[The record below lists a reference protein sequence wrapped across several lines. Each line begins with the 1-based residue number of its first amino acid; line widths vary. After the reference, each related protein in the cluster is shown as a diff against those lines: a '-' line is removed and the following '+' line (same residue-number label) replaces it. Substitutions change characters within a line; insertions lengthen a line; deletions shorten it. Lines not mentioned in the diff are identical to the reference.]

1 MSSSGPK
8 RHLVKSSI
16 QFEFD
21 EQILQVSLVPNSSS
35 RVMVVTTNGLYVY
48 SCEGKRKKL
57 IMTNRTT
64 LSKVPPFTENYGHG
78 SVIKIKWMFGKCCL
92 PILPIVKT
100 RRPQE
105 RAVQCGG
112 PIWFADNAEPIPS
125 NTPNTKSY
133 ETLGQEL
140 IGNDKALKPFYDCA
154 EDIANRHY
162 S

>member
-1 MSSSGPK
+1 MSKSDKMLKDLMALCPELVLRILSFLFFFEDYESEGL
-8 RHLVKSSI
+8 LVKSSI

-78 SVIKIKWMFGKCCL
+78 ISYQNQMDVWKVL
-92 PILPIVKT
+92 L
-100 RRPQE
+100 QE
-105 RAVQCGG
+105 GS
-112 PIWFADNAEPIPS
+112 IPS
-125 NTPNTKSY
+125 VVTS
-133 ETLGQEL
+133 
-140 IGNDKALKPFYDCA
+140 
-154 EDIANRHY
+154 H

>member
-64 LSKVPPFTENYGHG
+64 LSKVVQDGAEAGGGGGGLRRASTA
-78 SVIKIKWMFGKCCL
+78 L
-92 PILPIVKT
+92 P
-100 RRPQE
+100 
-105 RAVQCGG
+105 
-112 PIWFADNAEPIPS
+112 
-125 NTPNTKSY
+125 
-133 ETLGQEL
+133 
-140 IGNDKALKPFYDCA
+140 
-154 EDIANRHY
+154 
-162 S
+162 